1 MVDEDLNINKS
12 EKQENPMTRKQRYQS
27 KASEEMT
34 EEEKEKL
41 AEKRKQRNE
50 AKLEYKRKLRE
61 KRLHYGYADKDGNY

>member
-1 MVDEDLNINKS
+1 MPDEDLNINNS
-12 EKQENPMTRKQRYQS
+12 EKQEPMTRKQRYQS
-27 KASEEMT
+27 KAAEEMT